1 MKLMKLNIQLFGHTN
16 ETENY
21 DLPQFVG
28 TDKPTWLGDF
38 NTAMSSIDT
47 GMATNAS
54 NITSLGTRVTTAEGV
69 ASQAS
74 SDVTTLTSTVNT
86 LSGNVTTATTTAN
99 NAQSTATSALN
110 TANTADGKAN
120 TNATNIGDLTDLD
133 TSVKTDLV
141 SAINDSYKGRNYIVA
156 GMSSDQTISTANS
169 LTKLNLNSVTSSNG
183 SLLTLDTTNHEII
196 VGAGVNHI
204 EVSAQYYIFAYTTN
218 GLRNIFVYKNEED
231 ISRDVMNIT
240 NAYQTISTSTVGLSV
255 SEGDKISL
263 RAITGAGSVS
273 ISHDAF
279 ATRLY
284 VRVID

>member
-16 ETENY
+16 STENY

-38 NTAMSSIDT
+38 NTAMATIDT
-47 GMATNAS
+47 AVGTNAS
-54 NITSLGTRVTTAEGV
+54 SITSLGTRVTSAEGV
-69 ASQAS
+69 ANQAS
-74 SDVTTLTSTVNT
+74 SDVATLTSTVNT
-86 LSGNVTTATTTAN
+86 LSGNVQSVTTTAN

-110 TANTADGKAN
+110 TANSADGKAN

-156 GMSSDQTISTANS
+156 GMTNDQTISTTNG
-169 LTKLNLNSVTSSNG
+169 LTKLNLNTVTSSNG
-183 SLLTLDTTNHEII
+183 NLLTLDSTNHDVII
-196 VGAGVNHI
+196 GAGVHHI
-204 EVSAQYYIFAYTTN
+204 EVSSQYYIFGYTQN

-231 ISRDVMNIT
+231 ISRDIMNID

-263 RAITGAGSVS
+263 RATTGVGTVS